1 MGERAAAGTN
11 LEANGQATVAAED
24 VDGLDADA
32 LAGGDDAHGD
42 PAAFELAAYHG
53 GPLPVEVHPTRETTQ
68 HHVAE
73 TSLYA
78 LGELLNELPGNPLVQ
93 SHCSV
98 RAPQPTLVVRGRTL
112 QDAMW
117 EPRQG
122 RMIGCALSWHT
133 ERAAYVIKGR
143 KRHARIDL
151 SVKKPCRCL
160 IERWRRCRRRVEL
173 REDECRLRHR
183 PLV

>member
-1 MGERAAAGTN
+1 
-11 LEANGQATVAAED
+11 
-24 VDGLDADA
+24 
-32 LAGGDDAHGD
+32 
-42 PAAFELAAYHG
+42 
-53 GPLPVEVHPTRETTQ
+53 
-68 HHVAE
+68 
-73 TSLYA
+73 LYA

-143 KRHARIDL
+143 KRHARIAL

-173 REDECRLRHR
+173 REDEC
-183 PLV
+183 